1 MSGGHNIKL
10 IFGDTPLRHDDLYY
24 YKTFYF
30 KILKEHAKLP
40 TIHIQIDTLFATL
53 PGKEIHATPLKAPK
67 DFCHVLAQKLQ
78 LVKHE
83 EVQYNA
89 NHNLVVLKLS
99 SILGNL
105 EDFHIP
111 WAKKEKVKELN
122 LSFPKT
128 SVIYYAIVPATLS
141 QLHFSY
147 FNTDKREF
155 HTLRFNIHVK
165 DETVSTQSDIKPA
178 QDKYHL
184 LKLVIFGVVGGILL
198 ALGIFKRSF
207 LSFVFGVGML
217 AYMSYMLIPM
227 QKICVKK
234 GSRIY
239 ILPTHNST
247 AFAILPHSKIFLK
260 LNEVDGYAKIKL
272 SNDKIGWVK
281 DEDICKD

>member
-1 MSGGHNIKL
+1 MDNGRNVKL
-10 IFGDTPLRHDDLYY
+10 IFSNTPVRHDDLYY

-30 KILKEHAKLP
+30 KMLAAQAKLP

-67 DFCHVLAQKLQ
+67 DFCHVLAKKLQ
-78 LVKHE
+78 LIKHE

-89 NHNLVVLKLS
+89 NYNLVVLKLS

-105 EDFHIP
+105 EDFHLP
-111 WAKKEKVKELN
+111 WAKKEKVKELD

-128 SVIYYAIVPATLS
+128 SAIYYAIVPATLS

-147 FNTDKREF
+147 FNTEKREF
-155 HTLRFNIHVK
+155 RTLRFDIHVK

-184 LKLVIFGVVGGILL
+184 LKLILLGVTGGILL

-207 LSFVFGVGML
+207 LGFLFGVGML
-217 AYMSYMLIPM
+217 AYMGYMLMPM

-239 ILPTHNST
+239 ILPTRNST